1 MHLKKSLFLFRI
13 GDRSIQDKDTELF
26 WNSCSIEAGKIH
38 IGTVMM
44 AILVIIAFYTVMYIK
59 TNFAKIFYVKF
70 QVPFES
76 VTANYLRFP

>member
-1 MHLKKSLFLFRI
+1 M
-13 GDRSIQDKDTELF
+13 
-26 WNSCSIEAGKIH
+26 
-38 IGTVMM
+38 VMI

>member
-38 IGTVMM
+38 IGMVMM
-44 AILVIIAFYTVMYIK
+44 AILVIIAVMYIK

>member
-38 IGTVMM
+38 IGMVMI
-44 AILVIIAFYTVMYIK
+44 AILVIIAVMYIK